1 MLPSDSTS
9 SPISTSKEKRT
20 FRVANNGVLFPHI
33 KAAFIRRLKIPA
45 SCIPP
50 MLHLKGRTFPFALE
64 DSSMIPKEQAIL
76 DIIISFQVY
85 TDGTCAAIGRIYTAR
100 TSPSSF

>member
-1 MLPSDSTS
+1 MLPSDT
-9 SPISTSKEKRT
+9 IQNKRT

-50 MLHLKGRTFPFALE
+50 MLYLKGRTYPFSLDPEMNYA
-64 DSSMIPKEQAIL
+64 IPKEQAIL

-100 TSPSSF
+100 TSPSSS

>member
-1 MLPSDSTS
+1 MLPSDT
-9 SPISTSKEKRT
+9 IQNKRT

-50 MLHLKGRTFPFALE
+50 MLYLKGRTYPFALDPE
-64 DSSMIPKEQAIL
+64 MNYEIPKEQAIL

-100 TSPSSF
+100 TSPSSS

>member
-1 MLPSDSTS
+1 MLPSDT
-9 SPISTSKEKRT
+9 IQNKRT

-50 MLHLKGRTFPFALE
+50 MLYLKGRTYPFALE

-100 TSPSSF
+100 TSPSSS

>member
-1 MLPSDSTS
+1 MLPTDSTP
-9 SPISTSKEKRT
+9 SPISTTKEKRT

-50 MLHLKGRTFPFALE
+50 MLYLKGRTYPFSLE
-64 DSSMIPKEQAIL
+64 PNIRIPKEQEIL

-85 TDGTCAAIGRIYTAR
+85 QDGSCAAIGRIYTAKTR
-100 TSPSSF
+100 

>member
-1 MLPSDSTS
+1 MLPTDTTL
-9 SPISTSKEKRT
+9 SPISTTKEKRT
-20 FRVANNGVLFPHI
+20 FRVANNGVLFPHV

-50 MLHLKGRTFPFALE
+50 MLYLKGRTYPFSLE
-64 DSSMIPKEQAIL
+64 DSSVVPKEQAIL

-100 TSPSSF
+100 TSSSS